1 MSGGGMQLKINGKVR
16 EVPQLATIEDLI
28 EHLAIHRM
36 IAVARN
42 GEILRKQDF
51 AVTQLMD
58 GDELEIVH
66 MVGGG

>member
-1 MSGGGMQLKINGKVR
+1 MRLIINGKDR
-16 EVPQLATIEDLI
+16 EVPQLATLEDLI
-28 EHLAIHRM
+28 EHLGIHRM

-51 AVTQLMD
+51 AQTQLAD

>member
-1 MSGGGMQLKINGKVR
+1 MHLKINGKIR
-16 EVPQLATIEDLI
+16 EVPPLATIEDLI

-36 IAVARN
+36 IAVAKN

-51 AVTQLMD
+51 AGTSLAD

>member
-1 MSGGGMQLKINGKVR
+1 MKLTINGKPR
-16 EVPQLATIEDLI
+16 EIPGVTTVEELI
-28 EHLAIHRM
+28 AALGIHRM

-51 AVTQLMD
+51 AIVELHD

>member
-1 MSGGGMQLKINGKVR
+1 MRLTINGKDR
-16 EVPQLATIEDLI
+16 EVPQLATLEDLI
-28 EHLAIHRM
+28 EHLGIHRM

-51 AVTQLMD
+51 GVTMLSD